1 MIFDRYGIDNKCV
14 EALIKPKEVYT
25 KMEVRVVP
33 LEFKER
39 GFRVHSYSWTKGEAG
54 AEKWVTTLQSGASS
68 WHQFPNAC
76 IKLKIECTEE
86 HNAGQFIL
94 FELRYR
100 MVDTN
105 GQLHYFSIQDRKPP
119 SLPLWLWVNYTP
131 PPTFN
136 HSTKLFII

>member
-1 MIFDRYGIDNKCV
+1 
-14 EALIKPKEVYT
+14 
-25 KMEVRVVP
+25 MEVQVVP